1 MHLSVV
7 YVTVGTT
14 KFDGL
19 INVVTS
25 APVLCALQKLKCQK
39 LVLQHGNS
47 TPVEDSELQLIHEKY
62 GIQVDQ
68 YKFRPNTADIQ
79 AADVII
85 GHAGAGTCMDILNNG
100 KAGLIVVNDE
110 LMDNHQLELARQLA
124 SEQYLYYCKVNE
136 VSTKLASLD
145 FEALRPYE
153 PGTENMRKFIEA
165 LNELM
170 SH

>member
-1 MHLSVV
+1 MNLKVV

-14 KFDGL
+14 KFDAL
-19 INVVTS
+19 INAMTS
-25 APVLCALQKLKCQK
+25 DPVLHALQERNCQK

-47 TPVEDSELQLIHEKY
+47 EPAEEKMVHLISDKY
-62 GIQVDQ
+62 GIHVEQ
-68 YKFRPNTADIQ
+68 YKFRPNAEDIRQ
-79 AADVII
+79 ADVII

-100 KAGLIVVNDE
+100 KAGLIVINDD

-124 SEQYLYYCKVNE
+124 SEEYLYYCKVNE
-136 VSTKLASLD
+136 VSSSIATLD
-145 FEALRPYE
+145 FGSLKPYV
-153 PGTENMRKFIEA
+153 PATENMQKFVDA

>member
-1 MHLSVV
+1 MHLNVV

-14 KFDGL
+14 KFDAL
-19 INVVTS
+19 IDAMSSNQ
-25 APVLCALQKLKCQK
+25 VLCALQDLKCQK

-47 TPVEDSELQLIHEKY
+47 TPVAESEIRRINEKY
-62 GIQVDQ
+62 GIQVEQ
-68 YKFRPNTADIQ
+68 YKFRPNVEDIR

-124 SEQYLYYCKVNE
+124 SENYLYYCRVHE
-136 VSTKLASLD
+136 VASKLSTLD
-145 FEALRPYE
+145 FGALRPYE
-153 PGTENMRKFIEA
+153 PATKNMQMFIEA
-165 LNELM
+165 LKELM
-170 SH
+170 SQ

>member
-1 MHLSVV
+1 MHLKVV

-14 KFDGL
+14 KFDAL
-19 INVVTS
+19 INAMTS
-25 APVLCALQKLKCQK
+25 DAVLDALQKRNCQK

-47 TPVEDSELQLIHEKY
+47 QPVEEKMVQLISDKY
-62 GIQVDQ
+62 GIDVEQ
-68 YKFRPNTADIQ
+68 YKFRPNVEDIRG
-79 AADVII
+79 ADVII

-100 KAGLIVVNDE
+100 KAGLIVINDE

-124 SEQYLYYCKVNE
+124 SEDYLYYCKVDE
-136 VSTKLASLD
+136 VSSSISTLD
-145 FEALRPYE
+145 FGSLTPYQ
-153 PGTENMRKFIEA
+153 PATENMQKFVDA